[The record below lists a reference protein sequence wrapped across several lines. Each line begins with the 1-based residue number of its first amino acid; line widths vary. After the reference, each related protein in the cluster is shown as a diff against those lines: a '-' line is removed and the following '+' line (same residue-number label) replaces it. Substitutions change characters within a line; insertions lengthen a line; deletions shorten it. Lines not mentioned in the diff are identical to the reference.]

1 MAASASDWQKL
12 VTTLNGV
19 EAGSSYFDP
28 RNDMQWFC
36 VQQGVFELCDGT
48 NRLSSERLAARL
60 LGLSDQWIAE
70 HKEHND
76 LQSIA
81 AQPPRVT
88 PPGEDKVPAVRRT
101 KPLVDPGPSKVD
113 PPAPAVSTKTR
124 HAATEARPVKKPRL
138 PAKIRGPKIES
149 TAETL
154 RRMEAIREALQRQI
168 KNLRAEIKRLSL
180 EEKDYGETIALLR
193 PLVERRSGAV

>member
-12 VTTLNGV
+12 VKTLERV

-28 RNDMQWFC
+28 CSDMQWFC

-76 LQSIA
+76 LQAVA

-88 PPGEDKVPAVRRT
+88 HPGEDKVPAVRLA
-101 KPLVDPGPSKVD
+101 KPLVGGVQSKFD
-113 PPAPAVSTKTR
+113 PPAPIVSTKTR
-124 HAATEARPVKKPRL
+124 PAATEGRPVKKPRL
-138 PAKIRGPKIES
+138 PAHIRGPKIES

-154 RRMEAIREALQRQI
+154 RRMEAIQEALQRQI
-168 KNLRAEIKRLSL
+168 RNLRAEIKRLSL

-193 PLVERRSGAV
+193 PLVERRSSGV